1 MVHQQHV
8 VFQALADPARCAMVQ
23 MLAAGEC
30 NVAEL
35 AEPFA
40 MTLQGVRKHLAVLE
54 GAKLIVTRRVGRERL
69 CRLEPKR
76 LKSAADWLGARA
88 TQWERRLDRL
98 GAIVEEDER

>member
-1 MVHQQHV
+1 M
-8 VFQALADPARCAMVQ
+8 LQ
-23 MLAAGEC
+23 MLAAGER

-54 GAKLIVTRRVGRERL
+54 DARLITTRRVGRERL

-76 LKSAADWLGARA
+76 LKAVADWLGARA